1 MAAVVTPQLS
11 SAQLQAHYDE
21 VMSQMPVL
29 PLSILPRP
37 LASSLAN
44 LDAAAAKLARKAAAS
59 LTECQV
65 CSCSSQPEH
74 LQLLCTTKLAFH
86 NRAVHATAGHFVCV
100 QCAAVSCCSTLLQL
114 LTPPVGVDTEDEQRC
129 VRQL

>member
-1 MAAVVTPQLS
+1 
-11 SAQLQAHYDE
+11 
-21 VMSQMPVL
+21 MPVL

-37 LASSLAN
+37 LTSSLTN

-65 CSCSSQPEH
+65 CSCSSQPEQ

-86 NRAVHATAGHFVCV
+86 TRAVTATAARFVCA
-100 QCAAVSCCSTLLQL
+100 QCAAVSCGSTLLQL
-114 LTPPVGVDTEDEQRC
+114 LTPPVGVDTEDEQRS
-129 VRQL
+129 VRQLGLRRTSPASLAASVRHVTNT